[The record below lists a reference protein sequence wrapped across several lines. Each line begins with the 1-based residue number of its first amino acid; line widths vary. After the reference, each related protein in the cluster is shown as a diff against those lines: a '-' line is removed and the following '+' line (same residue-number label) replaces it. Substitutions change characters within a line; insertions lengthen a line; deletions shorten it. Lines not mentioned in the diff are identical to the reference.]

1 MQHLAVTGRI
11 GSGKS
16 FICNIFEEDFH
27 IPVFYSDKEAKKCYD
42 EPDIK
47 EAVCQAF
54 GTQILH
60 PDGSFN
66 WQAIGEMVFRDNS
79 RLKQLNT
86 IIHPRVMANYQVWKT
101 RQQAPYT
108 LFESAILYEQHLE
121 SLFDA
126 VIYIQCPTEV
136 VMERVRQRNGW
147 DNETVTRR
155 LQQQQLQD
163 NCAEKADFLILH
175 DSQSPLAE
183 SKQRLLPQ
191 LLRIHRQLASN

>member
-1 MQHLAVTGRI
+1 MQHLAITGRM

-16 FICNIFEEDFH
+16 FICNIFEEEFQ
-27 IPVFYSDKEAKKCYD
+27 IPVFYSDTEAKKCYD

-47 EAVCQAF
+47 EEVCQAF
-54 GTQILH
+54 GTQMLH

-66 WQAIGEMVFRDNS
+66 WQAISEIVFRDNR
-79 RLKQLNT
+79 RLQQLNS
-86 IIHPRVMANYQVWKT
+86 IIHPRVMAHYQDWKR

-121 SLFDA
+121 NLFDA

-136 VMERVRQRNGW
+136 VMERIRQRNGW
-147 DNETVTRR
+147 DSQTASRR

-163 NCAEKADFLILH
+163 DCAEKADFLILH
-175 DSQSPLAE
+175 DSLSPMAE
-183 SKQRLLPQ
+183 SRQRLLPQ
-191 LLRIHRQLASN
+191 LHSIHRQLTEK